1 MMNTKG
7 FDAVFDRLCSYIEE
21 NSIFND
27 TDISTTK
34 EGDFYPKIVV
44 SDIQNSVTSK
54 TTGGIETHSLI
65 GIELNIY
72 AKAKKVDNKMYSGRS
87 ITRSLAETCDKVLG
101 DLCGMTRVTA
111 RGMDNADP
119 TIDRYIMRYNA
130 TQNDQRNFFY

>member
-54 TTGGIETHSLI
+54 TTVG
-65 GIELNIY
+65 
-72 AKAKKVDNKMYSGRS
+72 
-87 ITRSLAETCDKVLG
+87 
-101 DLCGMTRVTA
+101 
-111 RGMDNADP
+111 
-119 TIDRYIMRYNA
+119 
-130 TQNDQRNFFY
+130 